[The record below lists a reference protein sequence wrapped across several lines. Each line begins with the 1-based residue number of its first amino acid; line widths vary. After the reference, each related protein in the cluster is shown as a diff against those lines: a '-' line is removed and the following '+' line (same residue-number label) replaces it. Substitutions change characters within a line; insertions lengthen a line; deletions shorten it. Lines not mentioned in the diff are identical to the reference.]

1 MQIISSYIVKKVLV
15 LTIGIMLISA
25 GLSWMVEMLGKLN
38 FLTASGQNLET
49 IFIFSLLFL
58 PSLVL
63 QVLPFALAIALCQ
76 TFSNLQENKELLAIN
91 AAGFTPFRLRLP
103 LIILAALF
111 SLCLFFTQNYL
122 APYARLEMRKLAA
135 SMQTNLITSFVEQGS
150 FYELTDNLFINVG
163 QRLKDGTL
171 KQLFIADQRSAN
183 TAIHYYADTAH
194 FVQMPL
200 GPFLVLEKGEM
211 EQYDLQTG
219 SNSLVK
225 FSRYSLDLA
234 DLTPAQTGYASL
246 YPKDLTLQ
254 QLQEHIQNKAFAPQ
268 INAYRAEIHRRFST
282 CLYPLIFTL
291 ISLFFTSRLQP
302 PRQKNRFYFMPLLL
316 CFLVYWVGYFL
327 FQKAQMHAAY
337 LPTLY
342 LFPAALLCLFLFLLR
357 GLDSKKRR
365 LFKKAGE

>member
-103 LIILAALF
+103 LIILAGLF

-200 GPFLVLEKGEM
+200 GPFLVLKKGEM

-225 FSRYSLDLA
+225 FSSYSLDLA

-268 INAYRAEIHRRFST
+268 INAYRAEIHHRFST

-291 ISLFFTSRLQP
+291 ISLFFYKPFTTSAS
-302 PRQKNRFYFMPLLL
+302 KKSLLL
-316 CFLVYWVGYFL
+316 YAFIVMFSCLLGRVFSFS
-327 FQKAQMHAAY
+327 KSTNACS
-337 LPTLY
+337 LPPHPLP
-342 LFPAALLCLFLFLLR
+342 FPCCAFMFVPLPVKGFRF
-357 GLDSKKRR
+357 
-365 LFKKAGE
+365 